1 MKNRFLSGLSATLMV
16 VPTTFGCG
24 GGSGGD
30 GAGQGTGGA
39 GGEGNGDPVELTT
52 LWDLHGIVGT
62 GQSLSVGTTPIMS
75 TEQPYGNLKLA
86 LGDAVVPPWDASQP
100 ELTLVPLVE
109 PIRPLSTTW
118 PSPYPGNIGGETP
131 HSAMANQIT
140 RLVKEAAGEDADY
153 VSVHSVVGESGQ
165 GMVALK
171 KQTADTTGETGRA
184 YAATL
189 FETEAITRLAA
200 AADKTYGISAIV
212 MTHGETD
219 SGSSTYKD
227 ELIQLHRD
235 YNTDLA
241 ALTGQLQ
248 KIPMFLTQQFAYP
261 SSAGTTSVATH
272 AQWELSVEHPEDFV
286 CVGPKYQYPGHGDG
300 VHLSSEGYR
309 QLGEKLGQVYF
320 ERLVL
325 GHDWRPLEP
334 ISVTR
339 DGRNVIVKFHVPVPP
354 LSWDDALPS
363 PTNWGEAKGFELRR
377 QNSRVNIAS
386 VALTED
392 TVVLTAAADL
402 PTEEL
407 FVSYAMTAEAV
418 KLPVLSEAVRWGC
431 LRDSDPFVGSS
442 TGVAQPNYAV
452 AFTMPVP

>member
-1 MKNRFLSGLSATLMV
+1 MKNRFLSGLSAVLVTV
-16 VPTTFGCG
+16 SAVSNCG
-24 GGSGGD
+24 GGSSERAD
-30 GAGQGTGGA
+30 GSGGTGG
-39 GGEGNGDPVELTT
+39 EGDGDTVEITT

-62 GQSLSVGTTPIMS
+62 GQSLSVGTTPITS
-75 TEQPYGNLKLA
+75 SEQPYQNLKLD
-86 LGDAVVPPWDASQP
+86 LGGATIPPWDASQS
-100 ELTLVPLVE
+100 ELALVPLVE

-140 RLVKEAAGEDADY
+140 WLTKKAAGQDADY

-165 GMVALK
+165 GMVALN
-171 KQTADTTGETGRA
+171 KQASDTTGETGRA

-189 FETEAITRLAA
+189 FEAEAITRIAA
-200 AADKTYGISAIV
+200 AEQKSYGIAAIV

-219 SGSSTYKD
+219 SGSSTYKE
-227 ELIQLHRD
+227 ELIQLHAD

-241 ALTGQLQ
+241 AITGQEQ
-248 KIPMFLTQQFAYP
+248 AIPMFLTQQFAYP
-261 SSAGTTSVATH
+261 SSAGTTSVATQ
-272 AQWELSVEHPEDFV
+272 AQWELGVERPGDFV

-325 GHDWRPLEP
+325 GRDWRPLEP
-334 ISVTR
+334 ISVSR

-354 LSWDDALPS
+354 LTWDNTLPS
-363 PTNWGEAKGFELRR
+363 PTNWGEAQGFELRR
-377 QNSRVNIAS
+377 LNSRVGIAS
-386 VALTED
+386 VALNDD

-402 PTEEL
+402 PAEDL
-407 FVSYAMTAEAV
+407 FVSYAMTAESV
-418 KLPVLSEAVRWGC
+418 PLSVASQAVRWGC